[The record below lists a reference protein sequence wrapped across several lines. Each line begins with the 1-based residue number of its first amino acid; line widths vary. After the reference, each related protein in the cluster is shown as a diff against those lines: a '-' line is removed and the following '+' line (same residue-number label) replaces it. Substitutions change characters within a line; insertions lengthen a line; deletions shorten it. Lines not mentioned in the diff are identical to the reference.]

1 MTTPVGLGWGKG
13 AGVGGAGRL
22 VKKVFIKK
30 NSPNYVGKWSCV
42 EGYHMS
48 NKTH

>member
-22 VKKVFIKK
+22 VKKVSSVFRPQLG
-30 NSPNYVGKWSCV
+30 SSQSVLS
-42 EGYHMS
+42 
-48 NKTH
+48 